1 MRASVSKSCWSRV
14 SSARANHTAP
24 AAVSTTQASHQPP
37 RVRNHCVMARI
48 VPGADGPPRLAENAD
63 PDMAD
68 VQDSLFSDLPE
79 LPRPVEAAEAPPPSP
94 KKSRGATVKPVA
106 PDASLVALAAE
117 LPPQLR
123 LGTSSWSYPGWA
135 GLVWDGDYA
144 ETVLSKNGLS
154 ALAQHPLLRTVSLD
168 RNFYRALTASQYARY
183 AAMVPDDFRFVVK
196 APSLVTDATV
206 RDESGRGTQANP
218 VFLSHEIA
226 LQEFVQPALDGLG
239 HRIGALVFQLSPI
252 PAHLLADQPAL
263 IARIGAMLAA
273 MPDLKP
279 TAPDA
284 VLAVEVRDPQLLCPA
299 FADMLRSVG
308 ATFCMGLHAKMPPIE
323 DQLPML
329 RALWPGPL
337 VCRWN
342 LHRRHGRF
350 GYEDAEKLY
359 GPFDKVLD
367 PDPETRA
374 ALAKV
379 IAGTT
384 GAGQNAFVTV
394 SNNAEGCAPLTIASL
409 AQDIVDRITR

>member
-1 MRASVSKSCWSRV
+1 
-14 SSARANHTAP
+14 
-24 AAVSTTQASHQPP
+24 
-37 RVRNHCVMARI
+37 
-48 VPGADGPPRLAENAD
+48 
-63 PDMAD
+63 MAD
-68 VQDSLFSDLPE
+68 TQDSLFPD
-79 LPRPVEAAEAPPPSP
+79 LPRPEDASAAASPSAKAQAAEPSA
-94 KKSRGATVKPVA
+94 KKKPRTATVEPA
-106 PDASLVALAAE
+106 PTNPELVELAAA
-117 LPPQLR
+117 LPPNLR

-135 GLVWDGDYA
+135 DLVWDGEYA

-154 ALAQHPLLRTVSLD
+154 ALAKHPLFRTVSVD

-183 AAMVPDDFRFVVK
+183 ASMVPDDFRFMVK

-206 RDESGRGTQANP
+206 RDESGRGMQANP
-218 VFLSHEIA
+218 VFLSSEIA
-226 LQEFVQPALDGLG
+226 RQEFVLPALEGLG
-239 HRIGALVFQLSPI
+239 HRIGVLVFQLSPI
-252 PAHLLADQPAL
+252 PGHILADQPAL
-263 IARIGAMLAA
+263 LARIAAMLESL
-273 MPDLKP
+273 PDIRS

-284 VLAVEVRDPQLLCPA
+284 VIAVEVRDPQLLNPA
-299 FADMLRSVG
+299 FAEMLRSVG

-359 GPFDKVLD
+359 GPFDKIVD

-384 GAGQNAFVTV
+384 RAGQNAFVTV
-394 SNNAEGCAPLTIASL
+394 SNNAEGCAPLTIAQL
-409 AQDIVDRITR
+409 ARDILELAPR

>member
-1 MRASVSKSCWSRV
+1 MS
-14 SSARANHTAP
+14 
-24 AAVSTTQASHQPP
+24 
-37 RVRNHCVMARI
+37 
-48 VPGADGPPRLAENAD
+48 E
-63 PDMAD
+63 
-68 VQDSLFSDLPE
+68 VQDSLFPD
-79 LPRPVEAAEAPPPSP
+79 LPRPQEAPAAPPPLEVEQP
-94 KKSRGATVKPVA
+94 AKKKPRGATVA
-106 PDASLVALAAE
+106 PMPADPALVELASALS
-117 LPPQLR
+117 PNLR

-135 GLVWDGDYA
+135 NLVWDGEYA
-144 ETVLSKNGLS
+144 EAVLSKNGLS
-154 ALAQHPLLRTVSLD
+154 ALAQHPLFRTVSLD

-183 AAMVPDDFRFVVK
+183 AAMVPADFRFVVK

-206 RDESGRGTQANP
+206 RDESGRGTQVNP
-218 VFLSHEIA
+218 VFLNSEIA
-226 LQEFVQPALDGLG
+226 TQEFVQPALDGLG
-239 HRIGALVFQLSPI
+239 DRIGALVFQLSPI
-252 PAHLLADQPAL
+252 PSQLLADQPAL
-263 IARIGAMLAA
+263 LTRLGEMLEAL
-273 MPDLKP
+273 PGLKQV
-279 TAPDA
+279 APDA
-284 VLAVEVRDPQLLCPA
+284 VIAVEVRDPQLLCPA

-359 GPFDKVLD
+359 GPFDKIVD

-384 GAGQNAFVTV
+384 RAGQNAFVTV

-409 AQDIVDRITR
+409 ARDIVELQLR

>member
-1 MRASVSKSCWSRV
+1 
-14 SSARANHTAP
+14 
-24 AAVSTTQASHQPP
+24 
-37 RVRNHCVMARI
+37 MA
-48 VPGADGPPRLAENAD
+48 E
-63 PDMAD
+63 
-68 VQDSLFSDLPE
+68 VQDSLFPDLPG
-79 LPRPVEAAEAPPPSP
+79 LTPPAAAPEAATPGPEADAPP
-94 KKSRGATVKPVA
+94 KKKPRAGTVEPA
-106 PDASLVALAAE
+106 PADPALAELASA
-117 LPPQLR
+117 LPPHLR

-135 GLVWDGDYA
+135 GLVWDGEYS
-144 ETVLSKNGLS
+144 ESVLSKNGLG
-154 ALAQHPLLRTVSLD
+154 ALARHPLLRTVSLD

-183 AAMVPDDFRFVVK
+183 ASMVPGDFRFVVK

-218 VFLSHEIA
+218 VFLNSEIA
-226 LQEFVQPALDGLG
+226 IQEFVQPALEGLG
-239 HRIGALVFQLSPI
+239 DRIGALVFQLSPI
-252 PAHLLADQPAL
+252 PGHILADQHAL
-263 IARIGAMLAA
+263 IARIGGMLEAL
-273 MPDLKP
+273 PGLKP
-279 TAPDA
+279 AAPDA
-284 VLAVEVRDPQLLCPA
+284 VIAVEVRDPVLLTPA
-299 FADMLRSVG
+299 FAAMLRSVG

-359 GPFDKVLD
+359 GPFDKIVD

-384 GAGQNAFVTV
+384 HAGQPAYVTV

-409 AQDIVDRITR
+409 ARDIVELQLRAG

>member
-1 MRASVSKSCWSRV
+1 
-14 SSARANHTAP
+14 
-24 AAVSTTQASHQPP
+24 
-37 RVRNHCVMARI
+37 MA
-48 VPGADGPPRLAENAD
+48 E
-63 PDMAD
+63 
-68 VQDSLFSDLPE
+68 VQDSLFPD
-79 LPRPVEAAEAPPPSP
+79 LPRPQEAPAAAPPPEAEP
-94 KKSRGATVKPVA
+94 PAKKKTRGGTVA
-106 PDASLVALAAE
+106 PAPTDPALAELAAA
-117 LPPQLR
+117 LPPNLR

-135 GLVWDGDYA
+135 DLVWDGEYA
-144 ETVLSKNGLS
+144 ETVLSKNGLA
-154 ALAQHPLLRTVSLD
+154 ALAQHPLFRTVSLD

-183 AAMVPDDFRFVVK
+183 AAMVPGDFRFVVK

-206 RDESGRGTQANP
+206 RDESGRGTQVNP
-218 VFLSHEIA
+218 VFLNSEIA
-226 LQEFVQPALDGLG
+226 IQEFVQPALEGLG
-239 HRIGALVFQLSPI
+239 DRIGALVFEVSPI
-252 PAHLLADQPAL
+252 PPPLLADQPAL
-263 IARIGAMLAA
+263 LVRIGEMLESL
-273 MPDLKP
+273 PGLKP
-279 TAPDA
+279 AAPDA
-284 VLAVEVRDPQLLCPA
+284 VIAVEVRDPQLLCPA

-359 GPFDKVLD
+359 GPFDKIID

-374 ALAKV
+374 ALARV

-384 GAGQNAFVTV
+384 GAGQMAYVTV

-409 AQDIVDRITR
+409 ARDIVDLPSRSG

>member
-1 MRASVSKSCWSRV
+1 
-14 SSARANHTAP
+14 
-24 AAVSTTQASHQPP
+24 
-37 RVRNHCVMARI
+37 MARI

-79 LPRPVEAAEAPPPSP
+79 LPRPTEKAVDAPAPAP
-94 KKSRGATVKPVA
+94 KKSRGATVKPAA
-106 PDASLVALAAE
+106 PDAGLLALAAE
-117 LPPQLR
+117 LPSQLR

-144 ETVLSKNGLS
+144 ESVLSKSGLS

-374 ALAKV
+374 ALARV

-409 AQDIVDRITR
+409 AQDIVDRICR

>member
-1 MRASVSKSCWSRV
+1 MDEP
-14 SSARANHTAP
+14 P
-24 AAVSTTQASHQPP
+24 AKKT
-37 RVRNHCVMARI
+37 
-48 VPGADGPPRLAENAD
+48 
-63 PDMAD
+63 
-68 VQDSLFSDLPE
+68 
-79 LPRPVEAAEAPPPSP
+79 SP
-94 KKSRGATVKPVA
+94 KSTKARTGTVEPA
-106 PDASLVALAAE
+106 PTDAALVELAAA
-117 LPPQLR
+117 LPPNLR

-135 GLVWDGDYA
+135 HLVWDREYA
-144 ETVLSKNGLS
+144 EPVLSKNGLC
-154 ALAQHPLLRTVSLD
+154 ALAKHPLFRTVSLD

-206 RDESGRGTQANP
+206 RDESGRGMQANP
-218 VFLSHEIA
+218 VFLSSEIA
-226 LQEFVQPALDGLG
+226 IQEFVQPALDGLG

-252 PAHLLADQPAL
+252 PGPLLADQPAL
-263 IARIGAMLAA
+263 LHRLGTMLAA
-273 MPDLKP
+273 LPGL
-279 TAPDA
+279 THVAPDA
-284 VLAVEVRDPQLLCPA
+284 VIAVEVRDPQLLCPA

-359 GPFDKVLD
+359 GPFDKIVD

-384 GAGQNAFVTV
+384 RAGQQAYVTV

-409 AQDIVDRITR
+409 ARDILGLAPR

>member
-1 MRASVSKSCWSRV
+1 
-14 SSARANHTAP
+14 
-24 AAVSTTQASHQPP
+24 
-37 RVRNHCVMARI
+37 MARI
-48 VPGADGPPRLAENAD
+48 VPGADGPSRLAENAD

-79 LPRPVEAAEAPPPSP
+79 LPRPAEAADAPPPSP

-106 PDASLVALAAE
+106 PDAALVALAAE

-144 ETVLSKNGLS
+144 EAVLSKNGLS

-409 AQDIVDRITR
+409 AQDIVDRISR

>member
-1 MRASVSKSCWSRV
+1 MS
-14 SSARANHTAP
+14 
-24 AAVSTTQASHQPP
+24 
-37 RVRNHCVMARI
+37 
-48 VPGADGPPRLAENAD
+48 E
-63 PDMAD
+63 
-68 VQDSLFSDLPE
+68 VQDSLFPDLSPPPE
-79 LPRPVEAAEAPPPSP
+79 APTAPPPPEAEAPAK
-94 KKSRGATVKPVA
+94 KKSRGATVA
-106 PDASLVALAAE
+106 PMPADPALVELAAA
-117 LPPQLR
+117 LPQGLR

-135 GLVWDGDYA
+135 NLVWDGEYA

-154 ALAQHPLLRTVSLD
+154 ALAQHPLFRTVSLD

-183 AAMVPDDFRFVVK
+183 AAMVPADFRFVVK

-206 RDESGRGTQANP
+206 RDESGRGTQVNP
-218 VFLSHEIA
+218 VFLNSEIA
-226 LQEFVQPALDGLG
+226 IQEFVQPALDGLG
-239 HRIGALVFQLSPI
+239 DRIGALVFQLSPI
-252 PAHLLADQPAL
+252 PSQLLADQPAL
-263 IARIGAMLAA
+263 LTRIGEMLEAL
-273 MPDLKP
+273 PGLKQV
-279 TAPDA
+279 APDA
-284 VLAVEVRDPQLLCPA
+284 VIAVEVRDPQLLCPA

-359 GPFDKVLD
+359 GPFDKIVD

-384 GAGQNAFVTV
+384 RAGQNAFVTV

-409 AQDIVDRITR
+409 ARDIVDLQPR

>member
-1 MRASVSKSCWSRV
+1 
-14 SSARANHTAP
+14 
-24 AAVSTTQASHQPP
+24 
-37 RVRNHCVMARI
+37 MAE
-48 VPGADGPPRLAENAD
+48 L
-63 PDMAD
+63 
-68 VQDSLFSDLPE
+68 QDSLFPD
-79 LPRPVEAAEAPPPSP
+79 LPRPPEAPAPLPPPVEAEPSAEVPARKKTRGGTVAAAPVDPALVELAETLPS
-94 KKSRGATVKPVA
+94 
-106 PDASLVALAAE
+106 L
-117 LPPQLR
+117 LR

-135 GLVWDGDYA
+135 HLVWDGEYA
-144 ETVLSKNGLS
+144 ETALSKNGLA
-154 ALAQHPLLRTVSLD
+154 ALARHPLFRTVSLD

-206 RDESGRGTQANP
+206 RDESGRGTQINP
-218 VFLSHEIA
+218 VFLNSDIA
-226 LQEFVQPALDGLG
+226 IQEFVQPALEGLG

-252 PAHLLADQPAL
+252 PSQLLADQPTLLTRLGEMLEAL
-263 IARIGAMLAA
+263 PA
-273 MPDLKP
+273 LKQ

-284 VLAVEVRDPQLLCPA
+284 VIAVEVRDPQLLCPA

-308 ATFCMGLHAKMPPIE
+308 ASFCMGLHAKMPPIE

-359 GPFDKVLD
+359 GPFDKIVD

-374 ALAKV
+374 TLAKV
-379 IAGTT
+379 ISGTT
-384 GAGQNAFVTV
+384 RAGQHAYVTV

-409 AQDIVDRITR
+409 ARDIAGLLPRSG

>member
-1 MRASVSKSCWSRV
+1 MS
-14 SSARANHTAP
+14 
-24 AAVSTTQASHQPP
+24 
-37 RVRNHCVMARI
+37 
-48 VPGADGPPRLAENAD
+48 E
-63 PDMAD
+63 
-68 VQDSLFSDLPE
+68 VQDTLFPD
-79 LPRPVEAAEAPPPSP
+79 LPRPQEAPVAPPPLEVEQP
-94 KKSRGATVKPVA
+94 AKKKSRGATVA
-106 PDASLVALAAE
+106 PMPADPALVELASKLS
-117 LPPQLR
+117 PNLR

-135 GLVWDGDYA
+135 NLVWDGEYT
-144 ETVLSKNGLS
+144 ETVLSKSGLS
-154 ALAQHPLLRTVSLD
+154 ALAQHPLFRTVSLD

-183 AAMVPDDFRFVVK
+183 AAMVPADFRFVVK

-206 RDESGRGTQANP
+206 RDESGRGTQVNP
-218 VFLSHEIA
+218 VFLNSEIA
-226 LQEFVQPALDGLG
+226 IQEFVQPALDGLG
-239 HRIGALVFQLSPI
+239 DRIGALVFQLSPI
-252 PAHLLADQPAL
+252 PSQLLADQPAL
-263 IARIGAMLAA
+263 LTRIGEMIEAL
-273 MPDLKP
+273 PGLTQ

-284 VLAVEVRDPQLLCPA
+284 VIAVEVRDPQLLCPA

-359 GPFDKVLD
+359 GPFDKIVD

-384 GAGQNAFVTV
+384 RAGQNAFVTV

-409 AQDIVDRITR
+409 ARDIVELQLRSG

>member
-1 MRASVSKSCWSRV
+1 
-14 SSARANHTAP
+14 
-24 AAVSTTQASHQPP
+24 
-37 RVRNHCVMARI
+37 
-48 VPGADGPPRLAENAD
+48 
-63 PDMAD
+63 MAD
-68 VQDSLFSDLPE
+68 VQDSLFSDLPD
-79 LPRPVEAAEAPPPSP
+79 LPRPTEEVDAPAPSP

-106 PDASLVALAAE
+106 PDAGLVALAAE

-144 ETVLSKNGLS
+144 EAVLSKNGLS

-206 RDESGRGTQANP
+206 RDESGRGTQTNP

-409 AQDIVDRITR
+409 AQDIADRMCR

>member
-1 MRASVSKSCWSRV
+1 M
-14 SSARANHTAP
+14 
-24 AAVSTTQASHQPP
+24 
-37 RVRNHCVMARI
+37 
-48 VPGADGPPRLAENAD
+48 LAENAA
-63 PDMAD
+63 PEMAEL
-68 VQDSLFSDLPE
+68 QDSLFSDLP
-79 LPRPVEAAEAPPPSP
+79 PPPAAP
-94 KKSRGATVKPVA
+94 AARLQEPEPGPAAKKKTRGGTVAAAAADPA
-106 PDASLVALAAE
+106 LVELAAA
-117 LPPQLR
+117 LPQALR

-135 GLVWDGDYA
+135 DLVWDGEYA
-144 ETVLSKNGLS
+144 ESVLSKNGLA
-154 ALAQHPLLRTVSLD
+154 ALAQHPLFRTVSLD

-206 RDESGRGTQANP
+206 RDESGRGTQPNP
-218 VFLSHEIA
+218 VFLNSEIA
-226 LQEFVQPALDGLG
+226 IQEFVQPALEGLG

-252 PAHLLADQPAL
+252 PSQLLADQPAL
-263 IARIGAMLAA
+263 LARIGDMLEALPGLQPA
-273 MPDLKP
+273 
-279 TAPDA
+279 APDA
-284 VLAVEVRDPQLLCPA
+284 VIAVEVRDPQLLCPA
-299 FADMLRSVG
+299 FADMLRGTG

-359 GPFDKVLD
+359 GPFDKIVD

-374 ALAKV
+374 ALARV

-384 GAGQNAFVTV
+384 RAGQNAYVTV

-409 AQDIVDRITR
+409 ARDILNLPRG

>member
-1 MRASVSKSCWSRV
+1 
-14 SSARANHTAP
+14 
-24 AAVSTTQASHQPP
+24 
-37 RVRNHCVMARI
+37 
-48 VPGADGPPRLAENAD
+48 
-63 PDMAD
+63 MAD
-68 VQDSLFSDLPE
+68 EVQDSLFPD
-79 LPRPVEAAEAPPPSP
+79 LPRPPEAPPTVPSEAEAEP
-94 KKSRGATVKPVA
+94 PAKKKPRGATVA
-106 PDASLVALAAE
+106 PAPADPTLVELAAA
-117 LPPQLR
+117 LPAGLR

-135 GLVWDGDYA
+135 NLVWDGDYA
-144 ETVLSKNGLS
+144 ETVLSKSGLS
-154 ALAQHPLLRTVSLD
+154 ALARHPLFRTVSLD

-206 RDESGRGTQANP
+206 RDEGGRGTQANP
-218 VFLSHEIA
+218 VFLNSEIA
-226 LQEFVQPALDGLG
+226 IQEFVQPALEGLG

-252 PAHLLADQPAL
+252 PAQLLADQPAL
-263 IARIGAMLAA
+263 LARIGEMLEALPG
-273 MPDLKP
+273 MKP

-284 VLAVEVRDPQLLCPA
+284 VIAVEVRDPQLLCPA

-359 GPFDKVLD
+359 SPFDKIVD
-367 PDPETRA
+367 PDPETRE
-374 ALAKV
+374 ALARV
-379 IAGTT
+379 IVGTT
-384 GAGQNAFVTV
+384 GAGQLAYVTV

-409 AQDIVDRITR
+409 ARDIAGLPKR

>member
-1 MRASVSKSCWSRV
+1 M
-14 SSARANHTAP
+14 AP
-24 AAVSTTQASHQPP
+24 APV
-37 RVRNHCVMARI
+37 
-48 VPGADGPPRLAENAD
+48 D
-63 PDMAD
+63 PA
-68 VQDSLFSDLPE
+68 
-79 LPRPVEAAEAPPPSP
+79 
-94 KKSRGATVKPVA
+94 
-106 PDASLVALAAE
+106 LVDLAAA
-117 LPPQLR
+117 LPPGLR
-123 LGTSSWSYPGWA
+123 LGTSSWSYPGW
-135 GLVWDGDYA
+135 GHLVWDGDYA
-144 ETVLSKNGLS
+144 ESVLSKNGLA
-154 ALAQHPLLRTVSLD
+154 ALARHPLFRTVSLD

-206 RDESGRGTQANP
+206 RDESGRGTQVNP
-218 VFLSHEIA
+218 VFLNSEIA
-226 LQEFVQPALDGLG
+226 IQEFVQPALEGLG

-252 PAHLLADQPAL
+252 PPQLLADQPAL
-263 IARIGAMLAA
+263 LARIGEMLESL
-273 MPDLKP
+273 PGLKP
-279 TAPDA
+279 AAPDA
-284 VLAVEVRDPQLLCPA
+284 VIAVEVRDPQLLCPA

-359 GPFDKVLD
+359 GPFDRIVD
-367 PDPETRA
+367 ADPETRE

-384 GAGQNAFVTV
+384 RAGQNAFVTV

-409 AQDIVDRITR
+409 AQDIVNLPKR

>member
-1 MRASVSKSCWSRV
+1 MTELQDPLFPDL
-14 SSARANHTAP
+14 ARPPEATAAAPQQAEPP
-24 AAVSTTQASHQPP
+24 AK
-37 RVRNHCVMARI
+37 
-48 VPGADGPPRLAENAD
+48 
-63 PDMAD
+63 
-68 VQDSLFSDLPE
+68 
-79 LPRPVEAAEAPPPSP
+79 
-94 KKSRGATVKPVA
+94 KKSRGGNVA
-106 PDASLVALAAE
+106 PAPTDPALVALASA
-117 LPPQLR
+117 LPPALR

-135 GLVWDGDYA
+135 NLVWDGEYA
-144 ETVLSKNGLS
+144 EAALAKNGLA
-154 ALAQHPLLRTVSLD
+154 ALAQHPLFRTVSLD

-218 VFLSHEIA
+218 VFLNSELA
-226 LQEFVQPALDGLG
+226 VQEFVQPALEGLG

-252 PAHLLADQPAL
+252 PSHLLADTPAL
-263 IARIGAMLAA
+263 LARLAAMLAA
-273 MPDLKP
+273 LPALAP

-284 VLAVEVRDPQLLCPA
+284 VVAVEVRDPSLLSPA
-299 FADMLRSVG
+299 FAAMLRSVG

-323 DQLPML
+323 EQLPML

-359 GPFDKVLD
+359 GPFDKVID

-384 GAGQNAFVTV
+384 GAGQRAYVTV

-409 AQDIVDRITR
+409 ARDVVAAVAQR

>member
-1 MRASVSKSCWSRV
+1 M
-14 SSARANHTAP
+14 
-24 AAVSTTQASHQPP
+24 AVT
-37 RVRNHCVMARI
+37 
-48 VPGADGPPRLAENAD
+48 
-63 PDMAD
+63 
-68 VQDSLFSDLPE
+68 QDSLFPDLPAPAE
-79 LPRPVEAAEAPPPSP
+79 AKAAAPSVAVEPEAEAPARKRSRTGTVEAAPI
-94 KKSRGATVKPVA
+94 
-106 PDASLVALAAE
+106 DAALADLAAA
-117 LPPQLR
+117 LPPTLR

-135 GLVWDGDYA
+135 NLVWDREYA
-144 ETVLSKNGLS
+144 EAMLSKNGLT
-154 ALAQHPLLRTVSLD
+154 ALAKHPLFRTVSLD

-218 VFLSHEIA
+218 VFLNPEIA
-226 LQEFVQPALDGLG
+226 VQEFLQPALEGLG
-239 HRIGALVFQLSPI
+239 HRIGALVFQLSPL
-252 PAHLLADQPAL
+252 PGHLLADQPAL
-263 IARIGAMLAA
+263 LERIGAMIASLPA
-273 MPDLKP
+273 LKP

-284 VLAVEVRDPQLLCPA
+284 VIAVEVRDPQLLNPA

-308 ATFCMGLHAKMPPIE
+308 ATFCMGLHAKMPPLE

-359 GPFDKVLD
+359 GPFDKIVD
-367 PDPETRA
+367 PDPETRE
-374 ALAKV
+374 ALARV
-379 IAGTT
+379 ILGTT
-384 GAGQNAFVTV
+384 RAGQNAYVTV

-409 AQDIVDRITR
+409 ARELAAMAGR

>member
-1 MRASVSKSCWSRV
+1 MS
-14 SSARANHTAP
+14 
-24 AAVSTTQASHQPP
+24 
-37 RVRNHCVMARI
+37 
-48 VPGADGPPRLAENAD
+48 E
-63 PDMAD
+63 
-68 VQDSLFSDLPE
+68 VQDSLFPD
-79 LPRPVEAAEAPPPSP
+79 LPRPQEAPAAPPPNEAEAPAK
-94 KKSRGATVKPVA
+94 KKSRGATVA
-106 PDASLVALAAE
+106 PAPTDPALVELASALS
-117 LPPQLR
+117 PNLR

-135 GLVWDGDYA
+135 NLVWDGEYA

-154 ALAQHPLLRTVSLD
+154 ALAQHPLFRTVSLD

-183 AAMVPDDFRFVVK
+183 AAMVPADFRFVVK

-206 RDESGRGTQANP
+206 RDESGRGTQVNP
-218 VFLSHEIA
+218 VFLNSEIA
-226 LQEFVQPALDGLG
+226 IQEFVQPALDGLG
-239 HRIGALVFQLSPI
+239 DRIGALVFQLSPI
-252 PAHLLADQPAL
+252 PSQLLADRPAL
-263 IARIGAMLAA
+263 LARIGEMLEAL
-273 MPDLKP
+273 PGLKQV
-279 TAPDA
+279 APDA
-284 VLAVEVRDPQLLCPA
+284 VIAVEVRDPQLLCPA

-359 GPFDKVLD
+359 GPFDKIVD

-384 GAGQNAFVTV
+384 RAGQNAFVTV

-409 AQDIVDRITR
+409 ARDIVDLELRKG

>member
-1 MRASVSKSCWSRV
+1 M
-14 SSARANHTAP
+14 
-24 AAVSTTQASHQPP
+24 
-37 RVRNHCVMARI
+37 
-48 VPGADGPPRLAENAD
+48 LAENAG
-63 PDMAD
+63 PDMAEL
-68 VQDSLFSDLPE
+68 QDSLFPD
-79 LPRPVEAAEAPPPSP
+79 LPRPPEAPAPPPP
-94 KKSRGATVKPVA
+94 LEAEPAAEPPARKKTRGAAVA
-106 PDASLVALAAE
+106 PAPVDPALVELAAA
-117 LPPQLR
+117 LPPGLR

-135 GLVWDGDYA
+135 HLVWDGDYA
-144 ETVLSKNGLS
+144 ETVLSKNGLA
-154 ALAQHPLLRTVSLD
+154 ALARHPLFRTVSLD

-218 VFLSHEIA
+218 VFLNSEIA
-226 LQEFVQPALDGLG
+226 IQEFVQPALEGLG

-252 PAHLLADQPAL
+252 PSQLLADQPAL
-263 IARIGAMLAA
+263 LARIGEMLEAL
-273 MPDLKP
+273 PGLKP
-279 TAPDA
+279 VAPDA
-284 VLAVEVRDPQLLCPA
+284 VIAVEVRDPQLLCLA

-359 GPFDKVLD
+359 GPFDRIVD

-384 GAGQNAFVTV
+384 RAGQNAFVTV

-409 AQDIVDRITR
+409 ARDIVDLPNR

>member
-1 MRASVSKSCWSRV
+1 
-14 SSARANHTAP
+14 
-24 AAVSTTQASHQPP
+24 
-37 RVRNHCVMARI
+37 
-48 VPGADGPPRLAENAD
+48 
-63 PDMAD
+63 MAD
-68 VQDSLFSDLPE
+68 EVQDSLFPD
-79 LPRPVEAAEAPPPSP
+79 LPRPPEAPSTVPPEAEAEPPV
-94 KKSRGATVKPVA
+94 KKKPRGATVEPA
-106 PDASLVALAAE
+106 PADPALVELAAA
-117 LPPQLR
+117 LPSGLR

-135 GLVWDGDYA
+135 KLVWDGDYA
-144 ETVLSKNGLS
+144 EAVLSKNGLS
-154 ALAQHPLLRTVSLD
+154 ALARHPLFRTVSLD

-183 AAMVPDDFRFVVK
+183 AGMVPDDFRFVVK

-206 RDESGRGTQANP
+206 RDESGRGTQPNP
-218 VFLSHEIA
+218 VFLNSEIA
-226 LQEFVQPALDGLG
+226 IQEFVQPALEGLG

-252 PAHLLADQPAL
+252 PAQLLADQPAL
-263 IARIGAMLAA
+263 LARLGEMLEAL
-273 MPDLKP
+273 PGLKP

-284 VLAVEVRDPQLLCPA
+284 VIAVEVRDPQLLCPA

-359 GPFDKVLD
+359 GPFDRIVD
-367 PDPETRA
+367 PDPETRE
-374 ALAKV
+374 ALARV

-384 GAGQNAFVTV
+384 GAGQLAYVTV

-409 AQDIVDRITR
+409 ARDIAGLPKR

>member
-1 MRASVSKSCWSRV
+1 
-14 SSARANHTAP
+14 
-24 AAVSTTQASHQPP
+24 
-37 RVRNHCVMARI
+37 
-48 VPGADGPPRLAENAD
+48 
-63 PDMAD
+63 MAD
-68 VQDSLFSDLPE
+68 VQDSLFPD
-79 LPRPVEAAEAPPPSP
+79 LPRPEEAPSAAPPPPAEASAA
-94 KKSRGATVKPVA
+94 KKKPPRTATVEPTPA
-106 PDASLVALAAE
+106 DPELVELAAA
-117 LPPQLR
+117 LPTNLR

-135 GLVWDGDYA
+135 NLVWDGEYA

-154 ALAQHPLLRTVSLD
+154 ALAKHPLFRTVSVD

-183 AAMVPDDFRFVVK
+183 AAMVPDDFRFMVK

-206 RDESGRGTQANP
+206 RDEGGRGMQANP
-218 VFLSHEIA
+218 VFLSSEIA
-226 LQEFVQPALDGLG
+226 RQDFVLPALEGLG
-239 HRIGALVFQLSPI
+239 HRIGVLVFQLSPI
-252 PAHLLADQPAL
+252 PGHLLADQPAL
-263 IARIGAMLAA
+263 LARIAAMLESL
-273 MPDLKP
+273 PDITS

-284 VLAVEVRDPQLLCPA
+284 VIAVEVRDPQLLNPA

-323 DQLPML
+323 EQLPML

-359 GPFDKVLD
+359 GPFDRIVD

-384 GAGQNAFVTV
+384 RAGQNAFVTV
-394 SNNAEGCAPLTIASL
+394 SNNAEGCAPLTIAQL
-409 AQDIVDRITR
+409 ARDLAALKAG

>member
-1 MRASVSKSCWSRV
+1 
-14 SSARANHTAP
+14 
-24 AAVSTTQASHQPP
+24 
-37 RVRNHCVMARI
+37 
-48 VPGADGPPRLAENAD
+48 
-63 PDMAD
+63 MAD
-68 VQDSLFSDLPE
+68 VQDSLFPD
-79 LPRPVEAAEAPPPSP
+79 LPRPEEAPSAAPPPPAEASAA
-94 KKSRGATVKPVA
+94 KKKPPRTATVEPA
-106 PDASLVALAAE
+106 RADPELVELAAA
-117 LPPQLR
+117 LPPNLR

-135 GLVWDGDYA
+135 NLVWDGEYA

-154 ALAQHPLLRTVSLD
+154 ALAKHPLFRTVSVD

-183 AAMVPDDFRFVVK
+183 AAMVPDDFRFMVK

-206 RDESGRGTQANP
+206 RDEGGRGMQANP
-218 VFLSHEIA
+218 VFLSSEIA
-226 LQEFVQPALDGLG
+226 RQDFVLPALEGLG
-239 HRIGALVFQLSPI
+239 HRIGVLVFQLSPI
-252 PAHLLADQPAL
+252 PGHLLADQPAL
-263 IARIGAMLAA
+263 LARIAAMLESL
-273 MPDLKP
+273 PDITS

-284 VLAVEVRDPQLLCPA
+284 VIAVEVRDPQLLNPA
-299 FADMLRSVG
+299 FADMLRSVR

-329 RALWPGPL
+329 RAMWPGPL

-359 GPFDKVLD
+359 GPFDKIVD

-384 GAGQNAFVTV
+384 RAGQNAFVTV
-394 SNNAEGCAPLTIASL
+394 SNNAEGCAPLTIAQL
-409 AQDIVDRITR
+409 ARDVLALAPR